1 MLGTQGASIYYNIA
15 CLYSL
20 KKDVVNAIKSLRK
33 AMELDFKLKENAK
46 VDPAFDNIR
55 DTQEFKELLY

>member
-1 MLGTQGASIYYNIA
+1 MLECEKSLLLGTQGASIYYNIA

-33 AMELDFKLKENAK
+33 AMELD
-46 VDPAFDNIR
+46 
-55 DTQEFKELLY
+55 